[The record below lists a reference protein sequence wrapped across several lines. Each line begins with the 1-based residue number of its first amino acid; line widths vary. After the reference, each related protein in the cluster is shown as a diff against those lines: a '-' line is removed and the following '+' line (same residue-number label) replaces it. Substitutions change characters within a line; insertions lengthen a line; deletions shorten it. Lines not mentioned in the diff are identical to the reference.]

1 MDVLEDKAIVFAVLA
16 PRQFDA
22 VTLRFPETN
31 PAKNLTVTVVVP
43 CPPMMVALAGAVH
56 AYEVELATA
65 SMEYT
70 WFCAEQT
77 PAANPLIVPG
87 VDGLAE

>member
-1 MDVLEDKAIVFAVLA
+1 
-16 PRQFDA
+16 
-22 VTLRFPETN
+22 
-31 PAKNLTVTVVVP
+31 
-43 CPPMMVALAGAVH
+43 MMVALAGAVH